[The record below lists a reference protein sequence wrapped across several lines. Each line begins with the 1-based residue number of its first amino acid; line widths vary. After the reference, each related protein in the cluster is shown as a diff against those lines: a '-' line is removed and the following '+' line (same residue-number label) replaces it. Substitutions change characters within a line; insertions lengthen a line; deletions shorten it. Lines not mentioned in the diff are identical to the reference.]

1 MVSPDFLWLNNF
13 SLTATVDDFVSSLI
27 NFPPE
32 ADLIA
37 ESVYSLSQTI
47 DSRRY
52 AEEFIRRRKLAEKG
66 VVENASSGSSSFS
79 TAGDAKSAGG
89 WNEVAK
95 KGPAK
100 EEPAAGF
107 KVVPNK
113 KKGRK

>member
-1 MVSPDFLWLNNF
+1 MLS
-13 SLTATVDDFVSSLI
+13 T
-27 NFPPE
+27 FPAE
-32 ADLIA
+32 AGLIA
-37 ESVYSLSQTI
+37 DSVYANSKLMNGN
-47 DSRRY
+47 DF
-52 AEEFIRRRKLAEKG
+52 AVEFLRRRNLAERG
-66 VVENASSGSSSFS
+66 IVEAASTGSGNAFS
-79 TAGDAKSAGG
+79 TVGDKSGG